1 MDSPDRKSPHVAR
14 KCDDDKDDNKSSND
28 ATQIDALLLLSN
40 LELLPREKKE
50 YFELH
55 GISEFLQSVY
65 EKLTDDLP
73 TNPYEVIFEMA
84 RTHRRDRGQMHVP
97 DHTAPSAYNVER
109 S

>member
-28 ATQIDALLLLSN
+28 ATQIDALRAYI
-40 LELLPREKKE
+40 ELLPPEKKE

-65 EKLTDDLP
+65 ENLTDDLP
-73 TNPYEVIFEMA
+73 TNPYEVISEMV

-97 DHTAPSAYNVER
+97 DHTAPSAHNVER